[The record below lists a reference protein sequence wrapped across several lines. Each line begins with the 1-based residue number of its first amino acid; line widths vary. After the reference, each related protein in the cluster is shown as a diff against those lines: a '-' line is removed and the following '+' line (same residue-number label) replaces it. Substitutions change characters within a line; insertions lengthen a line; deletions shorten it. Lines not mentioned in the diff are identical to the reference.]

1 MDNNTQI
8 RGVISYLIRLTHTS
22 GAFRF
27 KFVNVDVFKK
37 IKGQQ
42 SYPEIHYDLE
52 ITSKQSDIPYLW
64 DFFHCKSFH
73 YRRINSLRVVKI
85 QQKYLFLAT
94 KLLWRLI

>member
-1 MDNNTQI
+1 MDNSGQI

-52 ITSKQSDIPYLW
+52 ITSKQSDIP
-64 DFFHCKSFH
+64 
-73 YRRINSLRVVKI
+73 
-85 QQKYLFLAT
+85 
-94 KLLWRLI
+94 

>member
-1 MDNNTQI
+1 MANNTQI

-37 IKGQQ
+37 FKNQQ

-52 ITSKQSDIPYLW
+52 ITSGSIVT
-64 DFFHCKSFH
+64 
-73 YRRINSLRVVKI
+73 R
-85 QQKYLFLAT
+85 
-94 KLLWRLI
+94 LLEGQVNLSKEVTR